1 MALPGPNDAGRSW
14 PPSIWDPVA
23 HDQRLWSAW
32 FSGKADELAWAY
44 LNLGANSQIGRAF
57 FRTTGER
64 NVRIPRPGQY
74 RGGLLGSV
82 DRTFWGTS
90 PSAGEKR
97 SKIHVPAAGD
107 ISSMS
112 ADLLFAK
119 RPRFDSAEGESTA
132 QQWCEQRFDDDL
144 HASLLEAA
152 ELCSGLGGVYLRA
165 CWDTDISDK
174 PFLDL
179 VHADAAV
186 PTFRNGK
193 LISVIFWR
201 VLYDG
206 DGEVHR
212 HLEEHD
218 LLANSIQHAVYVG
231 SQAEIGLA
239 VDIASYPELAPVA
252 AVLDDNGRLN
262 LPDLHTDFASAARDV
277 STVTYVP
284 NMRPNRYWR
293 HLHHAA
299 SLGRSDYGGVE
310 PLMDSLDET
319 YSSWMRD
326 IRLAKSRLLVPPSYL
341 DDLGPGRGAIMDVDR
356 ELFVPL
362 NLLAGSADATS
373 INANQF
379 AIRWQEHSQTM
390 TDTLNAILRGAGYSP
405 QTFGDAPTAAMTAA
419 EIESREKRT
428 LLTRA
433 KKLNY
438 WRPALANSMYT
449 LMWLDKLVFGR
460 DNLVPERPDIT
471 FPEAVLPSAQELG
484 QTVVAFNTAQAA
496 SKQTMVAMLHPDWT
510 PQQVQEEVERIRDEA
525 AFDILGRARVMLQA
539 PQDSEAT
546 IGQEVQEIE
555 HDITV
560 APSNSTARDPEG
572 ALQG

>member
-1 MALPGPNDAGRSW
+1 MALPAAYEAQLAW
-14 PPSIWDPVA
+14 PPSLWNPVA
-23 HDQRLWSAW
+23 HDQSLWSAW
-32 FSGKADELAWAY
+32 FSGKSQELAWAY
-44 LNLGANSQIGRAF
+44 LNLGANSQTGRAF

-64 NVRIPRPGQY
+64 NVRIPKPGQY

-97 SKIHVPAAGD
+97 SKIHVPLAGD

-112 ADLLFAK
+112 AALLFAK
-119 RPRFDSAEGESTA
+119 RPRFDSAEGEPTA
-132 QQWCEQRFDDDL
+132 QAWCEQRFDDDL

-152 ELCSGLGGVYLRA
+152 ELCSGLGGIYLRA
-165 CWDTDISDK
+165 CWDTSISDK

-186 PTFRNGK
+186 PTFNHGK
-193 LISVIFWR
+193 LTSVIFWR
-201 VLYDG
+201 VLRDDDG
-206 DGEVHR
+206 TVHR
-212 HLEEHD
+212 HLEEHN
-218 LLANSIQHAVYVG
+218 LVANTIEHAVYVG
-231 SQAEIGLA
+231 TQLEIGLRA
-239 VDIASYPELAPVA
+239 EVTTYPELAPVTA
-252 AVLDDNGRLN
+252 ALDENGRLN
-262 LPDLHTDFASAARDV
+262 LPDLHADFAGAARDV

-293 HLHHAA
+293 HLHQA
-299 SLGRSDYGGVE
+299 SALGRSDYAGVE

-326 IRLAKSRLLVPPSYL
+326 IRLAKSRLMVPPSYL

-373 INANQF
+373 ITANQF
-379 AIRWQEHSQTM
+379 AIRWQEHSQTATETVNM
-390 TDTLNAILRGAGYSP
+390 VLRGAGYSP

-433 KKLNY
+433 QKLNY
-438 WRPALANSMYT
+438 WRPALANALYS
-449 LMWLDKLVFGR
+449 LMWIDKLVFGR
-460 DNLVPERPDIT
+460 DALVPERPDIT
-471 FPEAVLPSAQELG
+471 FPDAVLPSTQELG
-484 QTVVAFNTAQAA
+484 QTLVALNTAQAA

-510 PQQVQEEVERIRDEA
+510 PQQVDEEVARIRDEA
-525 AFDILGRARVMLQA
+525 AFDILGRARVMLTP

-546 IGQEVQEIE
+546 IGQEVQELE
-555 HDITV
+555 QDIQV
-560 APSNSTARDPEG
+560 LPNGSTARDPEG
-572 ALQG
+572 ALQA